1 MPLFKLSLHLNF
13 PSVISPMRSPIY
25 FDPRWS
31 GEHGIGRFAVEL
43 QKRLSNLEPLTI
55 IGRKLSPIDPIAA
68 SFAVASKR
76 DGCYFSPGFN
86 PPLYSPIPVIFTI
99 HDLIHLK
106 IQAESTPLR
115 RLYYATVVRP
125 AARRAWRVLTV
136 SEHSRQDIVEWAG
149 IPESSVIVVGNGV
162 SQVFSP
168 GRCVTDRPPYLLHV
182 GRRVGHKNI
191 DGLLTAFASS
201 RAQFDIRLMFTG
213 VPDKPTLAHAA
224 ALGIAGKIDFSGV
237 VSDESLADLY
247 RGAVALIFPSFY
259 EGFGLP
265 IIEAMACGIPVITA
279 NTTSMVEVAGPGN
292 ALLVDPGNVEE
303 LANAIDDCVG
313 NIQLRSTLSKRGIER
328 AQHFT
333 WDNVVARVES
343 ALEPVFDQ

>member
-1 MPLFKLSLHLNF
+1 
-13 PSVISPMRSPIY
+13 MRSPIY

-31 GEHGIGRFAVEL
+31 GEHGIGRFAAEL
-43 QKRLSNLEPLTI
+43 QKRLSNLEPLSI
-55 IGRKLSPIDPIAA
+55 IGPKLSPMDPLVS
-68 SFAVASKR
+68 SFAVARKK

-86 PPLYSPIPVIFTI
+86 PPLYSPIPVVFTI

-106 IQAESTPLR
+106 VEAESTLVR
-115 RLYYATVVRP
+115 RLYYAAVVRP

-168 GRCVTDRPPYLLHV
+168 GPCVTDRPPYLLHV
-182 GRRVGHKNI
+182 GRRGGHKNI

-201 RAQFDIRLMFTG
+201 QAQFDIRLMFTG
-213 VPDKPTLAHAA
+213 VSDKPTLARAA
-224 ALGIAGKIDFSGV
+224 ALGIAGKINFSGV
-237 VSDESLADLY
+237 ISDEALADLY

-265 IIEAMACGIPVITA
+265 IIEAMACGIPVVTS

-292 ALLVDPGNVEE
+292 ALLVDPGNVEA

-343 ALEPVFDQ
+343 ALEPMFDQ